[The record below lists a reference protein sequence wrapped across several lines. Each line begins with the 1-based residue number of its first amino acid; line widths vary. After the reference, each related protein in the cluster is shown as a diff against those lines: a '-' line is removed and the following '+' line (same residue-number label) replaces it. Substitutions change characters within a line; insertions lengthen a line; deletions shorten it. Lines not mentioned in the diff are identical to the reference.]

1 MRQQLLE
8 KQRELIN
15 SQKRREEELLANE
28 QENRL
33 KLEEE
38 LKAKDVLL
46 QQTKDEAER
55 IKIEKEKEA
64 LQKQNEENRLNM
76 EKDKH

>member
-1 MRQQLLE
+1 
-8 KQRELIN
+8 
-15 SQKRREEELLANE
+15 
-28 QENRL
+28 
-33 KLEEE
+33 
-38 LKAKDVLL
+38 VLL

>member
-8 KQRELIN
+8 KQRELEN